1 MPLAM
6 KQQARNKAAEA
17 VNQRV
22 GFSFYAE
29 DLTAL
34 RGLVAGLRERG
45 VRVKRTFLVRALA
58 RLVPEDEI
66 FAHGVARHRQEA
78 AGKAGAAGEVDQC
91 LAFEVLQDDVDKLER
106 VGDRLSEKKFPGGRS
121 FLLRALLHAPWN
133 LDELARDVR
142 KFQKE
147 FPDAR
152 TRAGR
157 ALKHG

>member
-1 MPLAM
+1 M
-6 KQQARNKAAEA
+6 KQQARGKAAEA

-34 RGLVAGLRERG
+34 RGLVSGLRERG
-45 VRVKRTFLVRALA
+45 VRVKRTFLVRALTN
-58 RLVPEDEI
+58 LVPEDEI
-66 FAHGVARHRQEA
+66 FAHGIARHRQEA

-106 VGDRLSEKKFPGGRS
+106 VGDQLSEKRFPGGRS

-152 TRAGR
+152 TLAGR

>member
-1 MPLAM
+1 M
-6 KQQARNKAAEA
+6 KQQTRSKTPEA

-58 RLVPEDEI
+58 SLVHEDEI

-106 VGDRLSEKKFPGGRS
+106 VGDRLAEKKFPGGRS

-157 ALKHG
+157 ALRHG